1 MNISLNKRSKI
12 YIAGHTGLVGSSL
25 VKTLKDYGFENLIY
39 SSHQDLNL
47 INQSQV
53 KAFFEKEKPEY
64 VFLVAG
70 KVGGILAN
78 DQYPADFIYD
88 NLMIQSNVMH
98 SSYAFGVK
106 KLLFLGSSCIYPRDS
121 PQPIKEEYLLNGF
134 LEKTNEPYAI
144 AKIAGIKM
152 CQSYNRQYGT
162 KFISAMPTNLYG
174 PNDHFDLNSSHVIPA
189 LIRKFH
195 DAKTSMENGNKKD
208 VILWGS
214 GFPRREFL
222 FNEDLASACL
232 FLMDR
237 YDSNET
243 INIGV
248 GKDMTIRELGQV
260 IKKVIGFSGDI
271 VFDTSK
277 PDGTPQKLLDISKI
291 KSMGWLP
298 SVDFE
303 DGIRNTYQW
312 YIQSQLK

>member
-1 MNISLNKRSKI
+1 MKIGLNKRSKI

-25 VKTLKDYGFENLIY
+25 LKTLSDHGYENLIY
-39 SSHQDLNL
+39 RSHHDLNL
-47 INQSQV
+47 IEQSQV
-53 KAFFEKEKPEY
+53 EAFLKKEKPEY

-78 DQYPADFIYD
+78 DQYPADFIYQ
-88 NLMIQSNVMH
+88 NIMIQTNVMH
-98 SSYAFGVK
+98 SSYLVGVK
-106 KLLFLGSSCIYPRDS
+106 KLLFLGSSCIYPRDC

-174 PNDHFDLNSSHVIPA
+174 PNDHFDLDSSHVIPA

-195 DAKTSMENGNKKD
+195 DAKISMENGIKKD

-214 GFPRREFL
+214 GSPRREFL
-222 FNEDLASACL
+222 FNEDLARACL

-243 INIGV
+243 INVGV
-248 GKDMTIRELGQV
+248 GKDMTIRELSQV
-260 IKKVIGFSGDI
+260 IKNVIGFKGDV
-271 VFDTSK
+271 VFDSSK
-277 PDGTPQKLLDISKI
+277 PDGTPQKLLDIAKI
-291 KSMGWLP
+291 KSMGWYP
-298 SVDFE
+298 SVDFDE
-303 DGIRNTYQW
+303 GIRNTYQW